1 MVDYAHTD
9 DALENLIRTARELN
23 PKGRIITLF
32 GCGGSRDR
40 TKRPIM
46 GELSGRL
53 SDLSILT
60 SDNPRQEDPL
70 KILSDVV
77 VGMQKSG
84 GKYMIEPDRG
94 KAVAMAIDE
103 AQAGDMVLL
112 AGKGHENY
120 QVFADHTIHFD
131 DREEARKALRDRGY
145 TEPQGGSGFGT

>member
-1 MVDYAHTD
+1 VDYAHTD
-9 DALENLIRTARELN
+9 DALEHLIRTARELN

-60 SDNPRQEDPL
+60 SDNPRLEDPL
-70 KILSDVV
+70 KIISDVV

-94 KAVAMAIDE
+94 KAVALAIDE
-103 AQAGDMVLL
+103 AQAGDIVLL
-112 AGKGHENY
+112 AGKGHEDY
-120 QVFADHTIHFD
+120 QVFADHTLHFD

>member
-1 MVDYAHTD
+1 M
-9 DALENLIRTARELN
+9 IRTARELN

-46 GELSGRL
+46 GELSGQL

-70 KILSDVV
+70 KIISDVV

-103 AQAGDMVLL
+103 AQTGDMVLL

-120 QVFADHTIHFD
+120 QVFADHTVHFD

-145 TEPQGGSGFGT
+145 EEPQGGSSGFGT